1 MHGDLARA
9 FRRCDLVWVWRR
21 DAVEA
26 SGGETEHLH
35 RHAHRVCG
43 ELSAACTRPWAGG
56 VLKCPELFG
65 ADLPR
70 TVGANR
76 LKDALHGD
84 VLPVE
89 GAGED
94 RAVIEDQSR
103 DVEAT
108 ERHRGARARLVATG
122 EADDAVK
129 AVPSG
134 DELNGVGDQ
143 VA

>member
-1 MHGDLARA
+1 MPAEI
-9 FRRCDLVWVWRR
+9 C
-21 DAVEA
+21 
-26 SGGETEHLH
+26 
-35 RHAHRVCG
+35 
-43 ELSAACTRPWAGG
+43 
-56 VLKCPELFG
+56 
-65 ADLPR
+65 
-70 TVGANR
+70 ANCF
-76 LKDALHGD
+76 KDALHRD

-108 ERHRGARARLVATG
+108 ERHRGARARLVAAG

-129 AVPSG
+129 AVSGG